1 LVIINKFDKKINQF
15 IIAPSK
21 GEVSGMRMIYE
32 KKNGDILQRTV
43 TNSPYKIGDVNAYGW
58 KVIDIK
64 YLYKDKYYSSSEYD
78 NLMRKSWSKDRKISE
93 LKRKLTSVY
102 KELIYIVMILILL
115 RLYEVVSSTI
125 L

>member
-1 LVIINKFDKKINQF
+1 
-15 IIAPSK
+15 
-21 GEVSGMRMIYE
+21 MRMIYE

-78 NLMRKSWSKDRKISE
+78 NIMRKSWSKDRKIAE
-93 LKRKLTSVY
+93 FKRKITSIY
-102 KELIYIVMILILL
+102 KELIYIVMFLILL
-115 RLYEVVSSTI
+115 RLYEIVSSTI